1 VGSDEFAGLIE
12 VLAQAPRRV
21 GNRVMILR
29 NGCEIFPAMLEAIGS
44 ARECIDFSTYIYW
57 SGDIAPRFA
66 DALARSA
73 SKWFYWL

>member
-29 NGCEIFPAMLEAIGS
+29 NGCEIFPAMLDAIGS
-44 ARECIDFSTYIYW
+44 ARECIDFST
-57 SGDIAPRFA
+57 
-66 DALARSA
+66 
-73 SKWFYWL
+73 